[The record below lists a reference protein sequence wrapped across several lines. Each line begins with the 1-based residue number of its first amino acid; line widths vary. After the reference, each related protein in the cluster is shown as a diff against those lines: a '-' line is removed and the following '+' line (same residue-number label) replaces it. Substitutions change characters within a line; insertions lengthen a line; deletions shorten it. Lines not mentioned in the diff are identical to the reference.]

1 MQFRLR
7 KGRKKSPHQCHG
19 PVGEDIEGLQK
30 IVIVGNPNVGKSAV
44 FNKLTGAYVTVSN
57 YPGTTVTID
66 KGKCGINGR
75 DFGVIDSPGMY
86 SLIPITEEERIAKL
100 ILLEEKPTMVLHV
113 IDAKNLERMLPL
125 TLQLIEADLPVILVI
140 NMMDEAER
148 LRMTIDVH
156 RLETQVGVPVVPIV
170 ATSGRGIDDLMKRMS
185 KYRTDSKAQI
195 SYEKN
200 IESSIQEI
208 ESLLTDNYSISK
220 RAVSLLLLQM
230 DDDLNRLV
238 KKKEG
243 KTYDEITE
251 IIETMNRKYSY
262 PLSYVIKIRLQRE
275 TAKIISSCLT
285 TIPTQK
291 ISFQEKLSRL
301 MIRPIT
307 GIPILFVTLY
317 FGLYQFVG
325 VLGAG
330 KLVDLIEG
338 RIFGEKIVPVVTE
351 LIMNNIPYRPIQ
363 DLLVGE
369 YGIVTLGI
377 TYAVAIILPIVGTFF
392 LVFSVLEDTGYLP
405 RMSLLLDRI
414 FKKIGLSGRA
424 VIPMVLG
431 LGCDTMA
438 TMVTRTQETIR
449 ERVISTLLL
458 ALAVPCSAQLGVIF
472 AILSGRPRALVIWLS
487 VVFLVFILV
496 GFIASKILPGD
507 KPTFYME
514 LPPLRFPM
522 ISNILIKTYT
532 RMVWYFKEIFPLFI
546 FASVLIWILQLTGIF
561 QLVIRGIEPIVNFIG
576 LPNETSKVFLFGF
589 FRRDYGAAGLY
600 AMQNV
605 LSGVQLTV
613 ASVTLT
619 LFIPC
624 VAQFMMMTKERG
636 IKTALSIFIFVLLFA
651 FFVGFVLNQI
661 LISSGIF
668 L

>member
-7 KGRKKSPHQCHG
+7 KGRRKSRHQCHG
-19 PVGEDIEGLQK
+19 PTAENIEGLQK
-30 IVIVGNPNVGKSAV
+30 IVIIGNPNVGKSAV

-66 KGKCGINGR
+66 KGKCRINGR

-86 SLIPITEEERIAKL
+86 SLVPITEEERIAKL
-100 ILLEEKPTMVLHV
+100 ILLEERPEIVLHV
-113 IDAKNLERMLPL
+113 VDAKNLERMLPL
-125 TLQLIEADLPVILVI
+125 TLQLIEADLPIIMVV

-148 LRMTIDVH
+148 LSMEIDINH
-156 RLETQVGVPVVPIV
+156 LERQIGVPVAPIV

-185 KYRTDSKAQI
+185 EYVTNSKAQI

-208 ESLLTDNYSISK
+208 ESLLKNNYLISK

-230 DDDLNRLV
+230 DEDLHRLV
-238 KKKEG
+238 KEKDG
-243 KTYDEITE
+243 KTYDDINK
-251 IIETMNRKYSY
+251 IIETTNGKYSY
-262 PLSYVIKIRLQRE
+262 PLTYVIKMRLQRE
-275 TAKIISSCLT
+275 TTKIISSCLT
-285 TIPTQK
+285 IVSTQQ
-291 ISFQEKLSRL
+291 ISLREKLSRL

-317 FGLYQFVG
+317 FGLYQVVG
-325 VLGAG
+325 NLGAG
-330 KLVDLIEG
+330 ELVDLIEG
-338 RIFGEKIVPVVTE
+338 TIFGEKIVPVVTE
-351 LIMNNIPYRPIQ
+351 LVMNNISYRPIQ
-363 DLLVGE
+363 ELLVGE

-392 LVFSVLEDTGYLP
+392 LVFSILEDTGYLP

-438 TMVTRTQETIR
+438 TMVTRTQETVR

-472 AILSGRPRALVIWLS
+472 AILSHSPRALFVWF
-487 VVFLVFILV
+487 VVVLLNFMLV
-496 GFIASKILPGD
+496 GFLASKILPGD
-507 KPTFYME
+507 KPSFYME
-514 LPPLRFPM
+514 LPPLRLPM
-522 ISNILIKTYT
+522 ISNIIIKTYT
-532 RMVWYFKEIFPLFI
+532 RMVWYFKEIFPLFVL
-546 FASVLIWILQLTGIF
+546 ASVLIWIFQQLGIF
-561 QLVIRGIEPIVNFIG
+561 QLIIRGLEPVVNFLG
-576 LPNETSKVFLFGF
+576 LPNEASKVFLFGF

-600 AMQNV
+600 AMQNA
-605 LSGVQLTV
+605 LTGIQLTV

-636 IKTALSIFIFVLLFA
+636 VKTASFIFIFVLLFA
-651 FFVGFVLNQI
+651 FCVGFVLNQI
-661 LISSGIF
+661 LVTLRIV